1 MNFAKFGVAAM
12 GVALSV
18 SAANAESF
26 ETLDVSGKTALYGG
40 LSVRTALYHQLDFK
54 DETDGSGSVIH
65 TTGYNDSKFGLSF
78 EASKFA
84 FRNGNVGIGTEP
96 LDTKKLYVKG
106 DTWFE
111 GNINFNVTNASF
123 HVQTTGNSGIAISQ
137 TSDRDLEKSVNTIE
151 SKVQGNLTSLHFNAS
166 DYKFRYGNA
175 FFKGNV
181 AIGAQASS
189 DINKLYVKGRTVL
202 DISDE
207 MFLLLTSPGTS
218 IHFDRVVNI
227 EGEVPT
233 NTITSDEMGGYSPL
247 NFRGNSYRFYIGS
260 VFMDNDLTVNGKI
273 TCHDEIE
280 VSKLTSDNMNVNQ
293 LKAKD
298 IRVDLDNAA
307 DYVFEENY
315 NLKSLKEVESYVKE
329 NKHLPGIPSAAEI
342 SQNGMSVSEMSNLL
356 LEKVEELTLHLIQLE
371 KENEA
376 LKAKVESLQK

>member
-1 MNFAKFGVAAM
+1 M
-12 GVALSV
+12 S
-18 SAANAESF
+18 
-26 ETLDVSGKTALYGG
+26 VSGKSALYGG

-54 DETDGSGSVIH
+54 DEADGSGSVIH

-84 FRNGNVGIGTEP
+84 FRDGNVGIGTEP

-111 GNINFNVTNASF
+111 GNINFNVTNSSF
-123 HVQTTGNSGIAISQ
+123 HVQTTGNSGIAILHSN
-137 TSDRDLEKSVNTIE
+137 DRDLEKSVNTNE
-151 SKVQGNLTSLHFNAS
+151 SMVQGNLTSLHFNAS

-175 FFKGNV
+175 YFKGNV
-181 AIGAQASS
+181 SIGAQGS
-189 DINKLYVKGRTVL
+189 DNNKLYVKGRTVL
-202 DISDE
+202 DVSDE
-207 MFLLLTSPGTS
+207 MLLLLTSPGTS
-218 IHFDRVVNI
+218 IHFDRVVNN

-233 NTITSDEMGGYSPL
+233 NTITSDEIGGYSPL

-260 VFMDNDLTVNGKI
+260 VLMDRDLTVNGKI

-293 LKAKD
+293 LKAND
-298 IRVDLDNAA
+298 IRVDLNNAA
-307 DYVFEENY
+307 DYVFEDNY

-376 LKAKVESLQK
+376 LKAKVESLDK

>member
-1 MNFAKFGVAAM
+1 MNLKKFGVAAM
-12 GVALSV
+12 GIALSV
-18 SAANAESF
+18 STANAETF
-26 ETLDVSGKTALYGG
+26 EVLNVNGKTALYGG
-40 LSVRTALYHQLDFK
+40 LSLRTALYHQLDFK

-78 EASKFA
+78 EASKY
-84 FRNGNVGIGTEP
+84 E
-96 LDTKKLYVKG
+96 
-106 DTWFE
+106 
-111 GNINFNVTNASF
+111 
-123 HVQTTGNSGIAISQ
+123 
-137 TSDRDLEKSVNTIE
+137 
-151 SKVQGNLTSLHFNAS
+151 
-166 DYKFRYGNA
+166 FRYGNA
-175 FFKGNV
+175 FFNGNMS
-181 AIGAQASS
+181 IGAQSSS

-207 MFLLLTSPGTS
+207 MLLLLTSPGTS
-218 IHFDRVVNI
+218 IHFDRVVNN

-233 NTITSDEMGGYSPL
+233 NTITSDEIGGYSPL

-298 IRVDLDNAA
+298 IRVDLNNAA
-307 DYVFEENY
+307 DYVFEDSY

-376 LKAKVESLQK
+376 LKAKVESLEK

>member
-1 MNFAKFGVAAM
+1 MNLKKFGVAAM
-12 GVALSV
+12 GIALSV
-18 SAANAESF
+18 STANAETF
-26 ETLDVSGKTALYGG
+26 EVLNVNGKTALYGG
-40 LSVRTALYHQLDFK
+40 LSLRTALYHQLDFK

-84 FRNGNVGIGTEP
+84 FRDGNVGIGTEP

-111 GNINFNVTNASF
+111 GNINFNVTNCSF
-123 HVQTTGNSGIAISQ
+123 HVQTTGNSGIAILHSN
-137 TSDRDLEKSVNTIE
+137 DRDLEKSVNTIE

-175 FFKGNV
+175 YFKGNV
-181 AIGAQASS
+181 SIGAQGS
-189 DINKLYVKGRTVL
+189 DNNKLYVKGRTVL
-202 DISDE
+202 DVSDE
-207 MFLLLTSPGTS
+207 MLLLLTSPGTS
-218 IHFDRVVNI
+218 IHFDRVVNN

-233 NTITSDEMGGYSPL
+233 NTITSDEIGGYSPL

-260 VFMDNDLTVNGKI
+260 VLMDRDLTVNGKI

-298 IRVDLDNAA
+298 IRVDLNNAA
-307 DYVFEENY
+307 DYVFEDNY

-376 LKAKVESLQK
+376 LKAKVESLEK

>member
-1 MNFAKFGVAAM
+1 MS
-12 GVALSV
+12 VALSV
-18 SAANAESF
+18 STANAESF
-26 ETLDVSGKTALYGG
+26 ETLSVSGKSALYGG

-84 FRNGNVGIGTEP
+84 FRDGNVGIGTEP

-111 GNINFNVTNASF
+111 GNINFNVTNCSF
-123 HVQTTGNSGIAISQ
+123 HVQTTGNSGIAILHSN
-137 TSDRDLEKSVNTIE
+137 DRDLEKSVNTIE

-175 FFKGNV
+175 YFKGNV
-181 AIGAQASS
+181 SIGAQGS
-189 DINKLYVKGRTVL
+189 DNNKLYVKGRTVL

-207 MFLLLTSPGTS
+207 MLLLLTSPGTS
-218 IHFDRVVNI
+218 IHFDRVVNN

-233 NTITSDEMGGYSPL
+233 NTITSDEIGGYSPL

-260 VFMDNDLTVNGKI
+260 VLMDKDLTVNGKI

-280 VSKLTSDNMNVNQ
+280 VTKLTSDNMNVNQ

-298 IRVDLDNAA
+298 IRVDLNNAA
-307 DYVFEENY
+307 DYVFEDNY

-376 LKAKVESLQK
+376 LKAKVESLEK

>member
-1 MNFAKFGVAAM
+1 MNLKKFGVAAM
-12 GVALSV
+12 GIALSV
-18 SAANAESF
+18 STANAESF
-26 ETLDVSGKTALYGG
+26 ETLSVSGKSALYGG

-54 DETDGSGSVIH
+54 DEADGSGSVIH

-84 FRNGNVGIGTEP
+84 FRDGNVGIGTEP

-111 GNINFNVTNASF
+111 GNINFNVTNSSF
-123 HVQTTGNSGIAISQ
+123 HVQTTGNSGIAILHSN
-137 TSDRDLEKSVNTIE
+137 DRDLEKSVNTIE

-175 FFKGNV
+175 YFKGNV
-181 AIGAQASS
+181 SIGAQGS
-189 DINKLYVKGRTVL
+189 DNNKLYVKGRTVL
-202 DISDE
+202 DVSDE
-207 MFLLLTSPGTS
+207 MLLLLTSPGTS
-218 IHFDRVVNI
+218 IHFDRVVNN

-233 NTITSDEMGGYSPL
+233 NTITSDEIGGYSPL

-260 VFMDNDLTVNGKI
+260 VLMDKDLTVNGKI

-298 IRVDLDNAA
+298 IRVDLNNAA
-307 DYVFEENY
+307 DYVFEDNY
-315 NLKSLKEVESYVKE
+315 NLKSLKEVENYVKE

-376 LKAKVESLQK
+376 LKAKVESLDK

>member
-1 MNFAKFGVAAM
+1 MNLKKFGVAAM
-12 GVALSV
+12 GIALSV
-18 SAANAESF
+18 STANAESF
-26 ETLDVSGKTALYGG
+26 ETLSVSGKSALYGG

-54 DETDGSGSVIH
+54 DEADGSGSVIH

-84 FRNGNVGIGTEP
+84 FRDGNVGIGTEP

-111 GNINFNVTNASF
+111 GNINFNVTNNSF
-123 HVQTTGNSGIAISQ
+123 HVQTTGNSGIAILHSN
-137 TSDRDLEKSVNTIE
+137 DRDLEKSVNTIE

-175 FFKGNV
+175 YFKGNV
-181 AIGAQASS
+181 SIGAQGS
-189 DINKLYVKGRTVL
+189 DNNKLYVKGRTVL
-202 DISDE
+202 DVSDE
-207 MFLLLTSPGTS
+207 MLLLLTSPGTS
-218 IHFDRVVNI
+218 IHFDRVVNN

-233 NTITSDEMGGYSPL
+233 NTITSDEIGGYSPL

-260 VFMDNDLTVNGKI
+260 VLMDKDLTVNGKI

-298 IRVDLDNAA
+298 IRVDLNNAA
-307 DYVFEENY
+307 DYVFEDNY

-376 LKAKVESLQK
+376 LKAKVESLDK